1 MIQHYLT
8 VALRNL
14 LKNKGQTLISVT
26 GLAVG
31 LFCFALCTYLLR
43 YWMNEDNEFNNKKR
57 IAEIVLVQDDGH
69 LVSGTP
75 AFLGVDIRNK
85 QFPIIECIT
94 RATYNNPENLSF
106 EISESKTLPYQLYV
120 METDTNFITVFDRHL
135 VCGDIS
141 AINKQPNTLLLS
153 QSAAKR
159 IYGGEN
165 PVGKKVIGQD
175 QKAYTIGGV
184 FENFPAN
191 NSISPYEPIEALTL
205 SVLDGFLEQQI
216 EERTGCNTYA
226 LTLPNFKPDDLD
238 KQLRNLNLR
247 VLLFDKNP
255 SLVRAFQ
262 LGHTKYKNIGYAL
275 FYGFIFLIGLLIFL
289 SSLLNYYSFITGNFY
304 NRTKEF
310 SIRKG
315 IGEDKKHLFFLLFTE
330 SCLSLFFT
338 TIFALCLVELLTPGF
353 QFSFF
358 RIKVDFDSLSLS
370 GQIVEYL
377 LGCIILSAI
386 ICGIV
391 CLRLDRISLIEGIRF
406 SQHRVRN
413 TLLGIQYFI
422 ALFFLSGAAIAT
434 LQTRAGEQQLFSSL
448 NNDEKERIFFVRTD
462 YQYMESTYPVLLSK
476 WKANSMIEDILEV
489 HDKLPNTRINS
500 YTWENGEK
508 QTLGGI
514 LYASANVG
522 SFLHL
527 KPIAGSLLL
536 DEQSLLI
543 NETFMNAIKENPVN
557 KIVRINNAPKEYK
570 INGVTSS
577 LIRFVDGS
585 EYFASLAIGLLQ
597 KQGNCYVR
605 LQPGK
610 EKEGK
615 AYLEQTVKEFLPESI
630 QPEIHTLKDECTR
643 IQTTE
648 RMLRNVFT
656 FFATVC
662 LIITLLGIYA
672 AISQDTERR
681 QKEVAIRKIN
691 GASLKNI
698 SYLFMKFYL
707 GLLLIATLFV
717 FPLMWM
723 ITDEMLK
730 NWIIRF
736 NYNNPLFWLGI
747 FFVITI
753 FTAVVILV
761 KILRTARI
769 NPADVIKAE

>member
-1 MIQHYLT
+1 MLQHYIT

-31 LFCFALCTYLLR
+31 LFCFALCTYLIR
-43 YWMNEDNEFNNKKR
+43 YWINEDNEFKNKKR
-57 IAEIVLVQDDGH
+57 IAEIVLVQNDGH

-75 AFLGVDIRNK
+75 ASLGVDIQNK
-85 QFPIIECIT
+85 QFPMIECIT
-94 RATYNNPENLSF
+94 RAAYNNPENLSF

-135 VCGDIS
+135 VRGDIS

-153 QSAAKR
+153 QSAANK
-159 IYGGEN
+159 IYGDEN
-165 PVGKKVIGQD
+165 PIGKKVIGQD
-175 QKAYTIGGV
+175 QQAYTIGGV
-184 FENFPAN
+184 FENFPSN

-216 EERTGCNTYA
+216 KDRTGCNTYA
-226 LTLPNFKPDDLD
+226 LTIPDFKPDDLD
-238 KQLRNLNLR
+238 KQLRDLNLR
-247 VLLFDKNP
+247 ILLFDKDP
-255 SLVRAFQ
+255 SPVRAFR
-262 LGHTKYKNIGYAL
+262 LGQTKYKNTGYTL

-289 SSLLNYYSFITGNFY
+289 SALLNYFSFTIGNFY
-304 NRTKEF
+304 NRIKEF
-310 SIRKG
+310 SIRKS
-315 IGEDKKHLFFLLFTE
+315 IGENKKQLFFLLFTE
-330 SCLSLFFT
+330 SFLSLLFT
-338 TIFALCLVELLTPGF
+338 AIFALCLVELLVPGL
-353 QFSFF
+353 QFSYF
-358 RIKVDFDSLSLS
+358 RIQIEFDSLSLS
-370 GQIVEYL
+370 RQIGEYL
-377 LGCIILSAI
+377 VYCILLSAI
-386 ICGIV
+386 ICGTV
-391 CLRLDRISLIEGIRF
+391 CIRLNRISLIEGIRF
-406 SQHRVRN
+406 SRHRVRN

-422 ALFFLSGAAIAT
+422 ALFFLSGAATAT
-434 LQTRAGEQQLFSSL
+434 LQTQAGEQQLFSSL
-448 NNDEKERIFFVRTD
+448 NNEEKERIFFVRTD

-476 WKANSMIEDILEV
+476 WKANSMVEDVLEV

-500 YTWENGEK
+500 YTWENDDK
-508 QTLGGI
+508 QILGGV

-527 KPIAGSLLL
+527 KPVAGSLLL
-536 DEQSLLI
+536 DEHSLLI
-543 NETFMNAIKENPVN
+543 NETFMKAIEENPVN
-557 KIVRINNAPKEYK
+557 KVVRMNNNPKEYK

-577 LIRFVDGS
+577 FIRFVDGS

-605 LQPGK
+605 IQSGK

-630 QPEIHTLKDECTR
+630 QPEIYTLKDECIH
-643 IQTTE
+643 IQATE
-648 RMLRNVFT
+648 RMLRNVFS
-656 FFATVC
+656 FFAAVC

-698 SYLFMKFYL
+698 SYLFMKLYL

-723 ITDEMLK
+723 ITDEILK

-747 FFVITI
+747 FLVITI
-753 FTAVVILV
+753 FTVVVILV
-761 KILRTARI
+761 KILRTARV
-769 NPADVIKAE
+769 NPAEVIKAE